1 MIKDFLKKHG
11 DYRDD
16 KSFKDITTIKMGGL
30 ISHYIEPYN
39 IDDLITIIDFIKTNK
54 LDYKIIGNG
63 SNIIAGSSNYEGI
76 VISLKHFDNYEIS
89 NDEVYVE
96 AGILAPYFASVICKA
111 GLSGFEFAQGIP
123 GTIGGLIYM
132 NAGAYKKEIGDIIKE
147 VTVLKNGKIEKLK
160 KEELKLN
167 YRYSIFQEHPH
178 WTILSCILKL
188 NEKDP
193 KEIKEIIDERLQR
206 RKDTQPLDMPSAG
219 SCFRNPDNKFAWQ
232 LIDELGYRGYN
243 LNGVEVS
250 NKHSNFIVNKGNG
263 KGEDYLKIVYEIQ
276 EKVLKEYNIKLV
288 MEVEK
293 FNC

>member
-16 KSFKDITTIKMGGL
+16 KSFKDVTTIKMGGS
-30 ISHYIEPYN
+30 ISHFIEPYN
-39 IDDLITIIDFIKTNK
+39 TNDLVAIIDYVKTNRI
-54 LDYKIIGNG
+54 DYKIVGNG
-63 SNIIAGSSNYEGI
+63 SNIIAGSSNYDGI
-76 VISLKHFDNYEIS
+76 VISLKHFDNYEIN

-96 AGILAPYFASVICKA
+96 AGILAPYFANVICKA

-147 VTVLKNGKIEKLK
+147 VTVLRNGKIDKLK
-160 KEELKLN
+160 KEELKLS

-178 WTILSCILKL
+178 WIVLSCVLKL
-188 NEKDP
+188 SQKDP
-193 KEIKEIIDERLQR
+193 KEIKALMEERLQR
-206 RKDTQPLDMPSAG
+206 RKNTQPLDMPSAG
-219 SCFRNPDNKFAWQ
+219 SCFRNPEGKFAWQ

-243 LNGVEVS
+243 LNGVEIS
-250 NKHSNFIVNKGNG
+250 SKHSNFIVNKGNG
-263 KGEDYLKIVYEIQ
+263 KGEDYLKIVYDIQ
-276 EKVLKEYNIKLV
+276 QKVQKEYGIKLV